1 MTSIDHFAI
10 ATETL
15 GKQCIELSRPPHDV
29 RFGDDGLIS
38 VDTRT
43 GQYRATA
50 KIVVDGMVFIDMRGP
65 LKELAEIK
73 KRNGSSNARTILEE
87 SARQAIAEAEAQQ
100 AADEECEAAL
110 AANRSDPAPDTP
122 HCVVAAAQTAEEHAP
137 PSPSLLQ
144 YRAEIAAGVDPLEAI
159 RREIDRDEA
168 AMKRQ
173 EAAALPPPSD
183 GLRTPAEAARKPRH
197 PPPDGL
203 KTAAQAAARLGC
215 SIKTLNGHVAA
226 GALKYV
232 AIGHGK
238 RRKRKMFTDADL
250 DEFIQAQTRKDVPCP
265 STKTRARRTGNLT
278 SSGEVIAFTAQPRPR
293 PGGKRR
299 R

>member
-1 MTSIDHFAI
+1 MNAVEGGAHDPPHAYHGNRPCCAGARGKRPPAALFVRSAAMTSIDHFAI

-110 AANRSDPAPDTP
+110 AANR
-122 HCVVAAAQTAEEHAP
+122 
-137 PSPSLLQ
+137 
-144 YRAEIAAGVDPLEAI
+144 
-159 RREIDRDEA
+159 
-168 AMKRQ
+168 
-173 EAAALPPPSD
+173 
-183 GLRTPAEAARKPRH
+183 
-197 PPPDGL
+197 
-203 KTAAQAAARLGC
+203 
-215 SIKTLNGHVAA
+215 
-226 GALKYV
+226 
-232 AIGHGK
+232 
-238 RRKRKMFTDADL
+238 
-250 DEFIQAQTRKDVPCP
+250 
-265 STKTRARRTGNLT
+265 
-278 SSGEVIAFTAQPRPR
+278 
-293 PGGKRR
+293 
-299 R
+299 